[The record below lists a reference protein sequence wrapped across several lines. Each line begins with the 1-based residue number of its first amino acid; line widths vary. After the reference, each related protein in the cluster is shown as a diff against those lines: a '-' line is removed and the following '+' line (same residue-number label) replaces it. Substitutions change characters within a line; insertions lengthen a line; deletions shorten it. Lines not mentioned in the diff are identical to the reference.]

1 MILLEPAGEITR
13 QDAYAATLDGME
25 RLAQQGTAR
34 YLTLREVQR
43 LGRLDL
49 PVTGASAV
57 CTNGGPTG
65 KSPRHLP
72 PEGAVL
78 RMPGVLPDET
88 PVIPLV
94 PHVRAVG

>member
-49 PVTGASAV
+49 LVTGASAV
-57 CTNGGPTG
+57 CTNGGRTG
-65 KSPRHLP
+65 KGPGYFD
-72 PEGAVL
+72 PEGAML
-78 RMPGVLPDET
+78 RLLGVIPDET
-88 PVIPLV
+88 PGI
-94 PHVRAVG
+94 AVGHDVPGV